1 MGCVLMSR
9 ALSLRAR
16 SNAAYVSFVVHRVS
30 GVLLTLFLPLHFL
43 ALSQALQG
51 EAALDEFLRWADQPL
66 VKFAEVGLV
75 LMLALHLA
83 GGLRLLA
90 LEFLAWRDWQKNLA
104 AIGAFGAIAISL
116 IFALR
121 VF

>member
-1 MGCVLMSR
+1 MSR
-9 ALSLRAR
+9 AYQLRAR
-16 SNAAYVSFVVHRVS
+16 SHAAYVAFVVHRVS
-30 GVLLTLFLPLHFL
+30 GVLLALFLPLHFL
-43 ALSQALQG
+43 ALGQALRG
-51 EAALDEFLRWADQPL
+51 EAALDDFLRWTEYPL

-90 LEFLAWRDWQKNLA
+90 LEMLAWRDWQKNLA
-104 AIGAFGAIAISL
+104 ALGAFGGVAVSL